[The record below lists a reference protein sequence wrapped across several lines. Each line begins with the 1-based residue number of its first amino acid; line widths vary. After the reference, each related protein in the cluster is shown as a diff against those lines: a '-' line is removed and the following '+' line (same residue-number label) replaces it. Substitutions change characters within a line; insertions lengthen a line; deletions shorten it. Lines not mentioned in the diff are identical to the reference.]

1 MTDTHSLQTSLTPKP
16 LGFDSVQVGDMLP
29 AFETPPISRL
39 ALALYCGASG
49 DHNPIHVDS
58 DFATSAGVPDVFAH
72 GMLSMAWL
80 GRLLTDWVPQTAVR
94 EFSVRF
100 AAITHV
106 HERITCTGR
115 IDEKFERQTGGQ
127 SGEQRERCVRVTL
140 TTTNQDGQV
149 KLSGEAVL
157 ALP

>member
-1 MTDTHSLQTSLTPKP
+1 MTATALNYDAIA
-16 LGFDSVQVGDMLP
+16 LGDVLP

-58 DFATSAGVPDVFAH
+58 DFAKVAGLPDVFAH

-80 GRLLTDWVPQTAVR
+80 GRLLTHWVPQPAIR
-94 EFSVRF
+94 ELSVRF

-106 HERITCTGR
+106 GERITCAGRVTG
-115 IDEKFERQTGGQ
+115 KFERDGQ
-127 SGEQRERCVRVTL
+127 RYVRVDL
-140 TTTNQDGQV
+140 TTINQDGIV
-149 KLSGEAVL
+149 KLTGEAVV
-157 ALP
+157 AIP